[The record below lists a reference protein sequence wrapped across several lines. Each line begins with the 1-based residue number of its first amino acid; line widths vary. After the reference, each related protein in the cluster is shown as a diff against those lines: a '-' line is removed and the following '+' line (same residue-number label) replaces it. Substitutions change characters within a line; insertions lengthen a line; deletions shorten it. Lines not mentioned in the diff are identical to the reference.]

1 MVKRNLRKRTK
12 KVDYQ
17 KLNTTGVDKEL
28 ISGGE
33 PAITSSEYK
42 QDGGDQNKQTIEHH
56 GGTSWESVSD
66 AECEVILP
74 GDKLSSAEKRL
85 RDLKNERNKL
95 IEKEKSRSRVRFSV
109 DFISEGLVINHLITG
124 VSSITRDDL

>member
-33 PAITSSEYK
+33 PAITSSEIE
-42 QDGGDQNKQTIEHH
+42 QDGGDQNKQTIEHD

>member
-33 PAITSSEYK
+33 PAITSSEIE
-42 QDGGDQNKQTIEHH
+42 QDGGDQNKQTIEHD

-95 IEKEKSRSRVRFSV
+95 IEKEKSDRIARETKEVEEELRRLKGKNAVAKKRSSR
-109 DFISEGLVINHLITG
+109 
-124 VSSITRDDL
+124 